1 MYNLYKKI
9 YELHPEICQTFSNPK
24 RLEILNLLRDGEKSV
39 NTLVQMAGISQSN
52 LSQHLG
58 ILRRKGI
65 VQTRREGL
73 NIYYSITNPKIITAF
88 DTIREIL
95 YEQLAQNKKLAKE
108 LEIKGIA

>member
-1 MYNLYKKI
+1 MDKKI
-9 YELHPEICQTFSNPK
+9 YELHAEICQTFSNPK

-73 NIYYSITNPKIITAF
+73 NIYYSITNPKIIKAF
-88 DTIREIL
+88 DIMREIL
-95 YEQLAQNKKLAKE
+95 YEQLTQNKKLAKE